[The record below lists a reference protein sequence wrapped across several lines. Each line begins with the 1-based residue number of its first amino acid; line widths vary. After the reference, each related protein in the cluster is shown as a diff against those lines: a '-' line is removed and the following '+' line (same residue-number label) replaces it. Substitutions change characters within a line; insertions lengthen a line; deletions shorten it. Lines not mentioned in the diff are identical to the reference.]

1 MLLEYLFFDKSKRSL
16 VEQLNKDLQEHWG
29 KLKKDGS
36 PPSITYKDFDDGD
49 CWIVRYEKKG
59 NSEQTAIQFSEISEK
74 VCEEFSPTILT
85 DESAEYFNK
94 SLYPLVNQFERRL
107 RKLLYLKVSLSNEE
121 KLKSTIRDI
130 EKKDFG
136 DIYNILFIDNDF
148 RTAARD
154 RIKKLSTR
162 SEMFEAIDSL
172 TERTAWD
179 ILIGNSVLAI
189 IKDNF
194 DLLKEYRNDVM
205 HAHNIDYSKYNRAKK
220 LFSDA
225 NQELE
230 KQIGEIQQEP
240 SEIMV
245 SPGTVDTLYDKLV
258 AFSTGA
264 EKMAENM
271 SRALD
276 LFAKMST
283 VSVPPETMTNLE
295 KFMTLIGTSA
305 ESVANE
311 ASLPENSSGASDEK
325 PESGESEVS
334 DHE

>member
-1 MLLEYLFFDKSKRSL
+1 MLLEYLFFDKSKRSS
-16 VEQLNKDLQEHWG
+16 VERLNEGLQEHWG

-36 PPSITYKDFDDGD
+36 PPNITYKDFDDGD

-74 VCEEFSPTILT
+74 VYKVFLPTILT

-94 SLYPLVNQFERRL
+94 NLYPLVNQFERRL

-130 EKKDFG
+130 EKKNFG
-136 DIYNILFIDNDF
+136 DIYSILFIDNDF

-162 SEMFEAIDSL
+162 SEMFEAIGSL

-179 ILIGNSVLAI
+179 ILIGNSVLTI

-194 DLLKEYRNDVM
+194 ALLKEYRNDVM
-205 HAHNIDYSKYNRAKK
+205 HAHNIDYNKYNRAKK

-264 EKMAENM
+264 EKMEENM
-271 SRALD
+271 SRALN

-283 VSVPPETMTNLE
+283 VSISPETMTNLE
-295 KFMTLIGTSA
+295 KYMTLIGTSA
-305 ESVANE
+305 ESVVNE
-311 ASLPENSSGASDEK
+311 AILPVNSSGSSDK
-325 PESGESEVS
+325 KLESGESEES
-334 DHE
+334 DYE